1 MESEPRPQDGGR
13 RRRATESERAASD
26 TIVIRLPR
34 IEPAL
39 RDLFLDMLPGRA
51 LLRVLCDPPEQ
62 MVAHVRN
69 SRRERLLALRSVI
82 DALIQETE
90 RPPAS
95 GGRRRA
101 REVPIE

>member
-1 MESEPRPQDGGR
+1 MESEPRPREGGR
-13 RRRATESERAASD
+13 RRRAAEPERAERDS
-26 TIVIRLPR
+26 IVIRLPR

-39 RDLFLDMLPGRA
+39 RDFLLDVIPGRA
-51 LLRVLCDPPEQ
+51 LMRVLCDPPEE

-82 DALIQETE
+82 DAMIEETE
-90 RPPAS
+90 RPRP
-95 GGRRRA
+95 RRRA

>member
-1 MESEPRPQDGGR
+1 MESEPRPQEGGR
-13 RRRATESERAASD
+13 RRRAAETERAARD

-39 RDLFLDMLPGRA
+39 RDFLLDVIPGRA
-51 LLRVLCDPPEQ
+51 LMRVLCDPPEE

-82 DALIQETE
+82 DAMIQETE
-90 RPPAS
+90 RPQP
-95 GGRRRA
+95 RRRA
-101 REVPIE
+101 REVQIE